1 MLDMEVFSLSHKTLG
16 KRHNNREQTRKL
28 VMLAFFT
35 AVAYLSIYIIHFR
48 VQFLTFEF
56 KNVFITIAAMLFG
69 PLAGCVISLVSAFL
83 EFALYS
89 TTGFYGFLMNFISSA
104 SFSMI
109 AALIYRGSRTQL
121 SSYLSLGVASIA
133 STAMMVVANLLVTP
147 LFLGGTVAEV
157 LALIPKM
164 IFPFN
169 LIKCIANSALI
180 LLFYKPIT
188 LILRRA
194 KMIPGEV
201 NNGDYFN
208 SRTVVSIVVAAGLI
222 TVSLVVLIL
231 VLGGSISFGAA

>member
-1 MLDMEVFSLSHKTLG
+1 MSHNTMG
-16 KRHNNREQTRKL
+16 KRYNNREQTRKL
-28 VMLAFFT
+28 VMLSFFT
-35 AVAYLSIYIIHFR
+35 AVAYLSIYIVHFK
-48 VQFLTFEF
+48 VESTFTFEF

-69 PLAGCVISLVSAFL
+69 PIAGGAISLITAFL

-109 AALIYRGSRTQL
+109 AALIYRGSRTQI
-121 SSYLSLGVASIA
+121 SSYISLSVATIA
-133 STAMMVVANLLVTP
+133 STALMVLANLIVTP
-147 LFLGGTVAEV
+147 VYWGISIAEVAEI
-157 LALIPKM
+157 IPTI

-169 LIKCIANSALI
+169 LIKCLANSAVI

-188 LILRRA
+188 LVLRRA

-208 SRTVVSIVVAAGLI
+208 SRTVVSIVVASVLFA
-222 TVSLVVLIL
+222 VSLIVLFLI
-231 VLGGSISFGAA
+231 LGGSVSFGT

>member
-1 MLDMEVFSLSHKTLG
+1 
-16 KRHNNREQTRKL
+16 
-28 VMLAFFT
+28 MLAFFT

-69 PLAGCVISLVSAFL
+69 PIAGAAISLITAFL
-83 EFALYS
+83 EFVLYS

-109 AALIYRGSRTQL
+109 AAVIYRGRRTQF
-121 SSYLSLGVASIA
+121 SSYMSLAAASLA
-133 STAMMVVANLLVTP
+133 STAMMLIANLLVTP
-147 LFLGGTVAEV
+147 LFLGGTVGEV
-157 LALIPKM
+157 AVLIPKM

-188 LILRRA
+188 LVLRRA

-201 NNGDYFN
+201 NGGDYFN
-208 SRTVVSIVVAAGLI
+208 SRTVLSIVIAAILI
-222 TVSLVVLIL
+222 AVSLVVLIL
-231 VLGGSISFGAA
+231 ILGGSISFGA

>member
-1 MLDMEVFSLSHKTLG
+1 
-16 KRHNNREQTRKL
+16 
-28 VMLAFFT
+28 MLAFFT

>member
-1 MLDMEVFSLSHKTLG
+1 MSHNSIG

-69 PLAGCVISLVSAFL
+69 PIAGGVISLVSAFL
-83 EFALYS
+83 EFALFS
-89 TTGFYGFLMNFISSA
+89 TTGFYGFIMNFVSSA

-109 AALIYRGSRTQL
+109 AALIYRGRRTQF
-121 SSYLSLGVASIA
+121 SSYMSLGVATLA
-133 STAMMVVANLLVTP
+133 STAMMVLANLFVTP

-157 LALIPKM
+157 VALIPKL

-169 LIKCIANSALI
+169 LIKCVANSALI

-201 NNGDYFN
+201 SNSDYFN
-208 SRTVVSIVVAAGLI
+208 SRTVVSIVVASVLI
-222 TVSLVVLIL
+222 AVSLLVLFL
-231 VLGGSISFGAA
+231 VLGGSISFGT

>member
-1 MLDMEVFSLSHKTLG
+1 MLHKSLD
-16 KRHNNREQTRKL
+16 RRNNNRERTRKL

-35 AVAYLSIYIIHFR
+35 AVAYLSIYLIHFR

-69 PLAGCVISLVSAFL
+69 PIAGGAISLISAFL

-89 TTGFYGFLMNFISSA
+89 TTGFYGFVMNFISSA

-109 AALIYRGSRTQL
+109 AALIYRGHRTQL
-121 SSYLSLGVASIA
+121 SSYISLGVASIA
-133 STAMMVVANLLVTP
+133 STAMMVLANLLVTP

-169 LIKCIANSALI
+169 LLKCVANSALI

-188 LILRRA
+188 LVLRRA

-201 NNGDYFN
+201 TNSDYFN
-208 SRTVVSIVVAAGLI
+208 SRTIVSIVVAIVLI
-222 TVSLVVLIL
+222 VVSLLVLFL
-231 VLGGSISFGAA
+231 VLGGSISFGS

>member
-1 MLDMEVFSLSHKTLG
+1 
-16 KRHNNREQTRKL
+16 
-28 VMLAFFT
+28 MLAFFT

-208 SRTVVSIVVAAGLI
+208 SRTVVSIVVAAVLI

>member
-1 MLDMEVFSLSHKTLG
+1 MSHNTTG
-16 KRHNNREQTRKL
+16 KRNTNREQTRKL
-28 VMLAFFT
+28 VMLSFFT
-35 AVAYLSIYIIHFR
+35 AVAYLSIYLVHFR
-48 VQFLTFEF
+48 AQGFLTFEF

-69 PLAGCVISLVSAFL
+69 PIAGGVISLVTAFL

-109 AALIYRGSRTQL
+109 AALIYRGRRTQF

-133 STAMMVVANLLVTP
+133 STALMVLANLLITP
-147 LFLGGTVAEV
+147 LYLGTSMSEV
-157 LALIPKM
+157 LDLIPKV

-169 LIKCIANSALI
+169 LIKCLANSAVI

-188 LILRRA
+188 LVLRRA

-201 NNGDYFN
+201 NNHDYFN
-208 SRTVVSIVVAAGLI
+208 SRTIVSIVVAAVLFA
-222 TVSLVVLIL
+222 VSLAVLIL
-231 VLGGSISFGAA
+231 VLGGSVSFGGT

>member
-1 MLDMEVFSLSHKTLG
+1 MLDLEVFSLSHKTMG

-69 PLAGCVISLVSAFL
+69 PIAGGTISLVTAFL

-109 AALIYRGSRTQL
+109 AALIYRGRRTQF
-121 SSYLSLGVASIA
+121 SSYVSLAVASLA
-133 STAMMVVANLLVTP
+133 STAMMVIANLVVTP
-147 LFLGGTVAEV
+147 LFLGNGVAEV
-157 LALIPKM
+157 AALIPKL

-169 LIKCIANSALI
+169 LIKCLANAALI

-188 LILRRA
+188 LVLRRA

-208 SRTVVSIVVAAGLI
+208 SRTVVSIVVAAVLI
-222 TVSLVVLIL
+222 AVSFVVLIL
-231 VLGGSISFGAA
+231 ILGGSISFGA

>member
-1 MLDMEVFSLSHKTLG
+1 
-16 KRHNNREQTRKL
+16 
-28 VMLAFFT
+28 MLAFFT

-69 PLAGCVISLVSAFL
+69 PIAGGVISLVSAFL
-83 EFALYS
+83 EFALFS
-89 TTGFYGFLMNFISSA
+89 TTGFYGFIMNFVSSA

-109 AALIYRGSRTQL
+109 AALIYRGRRTQF
-121 SSYLSLGVASIA
+121 SSYVSLAVASLA
-133 STAMMVVANLLVTP
+133 STAMMVLANLLVTP
-147 LFLGGTVAEV
+147 LFLGGTVREV
-157 LALIPKM
+157 VALIPKL

-188 LILRRA
+188 LVLRRA

-208 SRTVVSIVVAAGLI
+208 SRTVVSIVVA
-222 TVSLVVLIL
+222 VVLIVVSLLVLFL
-231 VLGGSISFGAA
+231 VLGGSISFGT

>member
-1 MLDMEVFSLSHKTLG
+1 MSHKTVG
-16 KRHNNREQTRKL
+16 NRHNNREQTRKL

-69 PLAGCVISLVSAFL
+69 PIAGGVISLVSAFL
-83 EFALYS
+83 EFALFS
-89 TTGFYGFLMNFISSA
+89 TTGLYGFIMNFVSSA

-109 AALIYRGSRTQL
+109 AALIYRGRRTQF
-121 SSYLSLGVASIA
+121 SSYVSLAVASLA
-133 STAMMVVANLLVTP
+133 STAMMVLANLLVTP
-147 LFLGGTVAEV
+147 LFLGGTVREV
-157 LALIPKM
+157 VVLIPKL

-188 LILRRA
+188 LVLRRA

-208 SRTVVSIVVAAGLI
+208 SRTVVSIVVA
-222 TVSLVVLIL
+222 VVLIVVSLLVLFL
-231 VLGGSISFGAA
+231 VLGGSISFGT